1 MSTFLQRAL
10 ILVFFFTLSPSALVA
25 QQTWARFHGANGS
38 GVSMDSTLPSSWTD
52 SDYVWQVDLPGVGSG
67 SPVIWGDR
75 IFLTSSDPQ
84 TAELTVLCL
93 STDDGQPLWQKK
105 FESSKYRHHRKNN
118 FASSTLAVDEQ
129 QIYVAYANEQHT
141 WLVALSH
148 QGDEKWKRDFG
159 PYFSSHGF
167 GSSPMVYQDKII
179 LVNSQQAEKLKPGQ
193 KPGVSKVI
201 AVNASDGEDVWQ
213 TPLTTRR
220 VCYGVPCIYQTADG
234 PDQLIGANTGNGFY
248 SIDPEAGK
256 INWQTGDTFTK
267 RVVSSPVLL
276 GDLVMAT
283 AGSGGGGNYLVAM
296 RLSSDAT
303 TPPSE
308 AYRIQSASYVPSP
321 VVVGDLLFMFSDKGI
336 VSCYDVQTG
345 ELNWK
350 KRASKGFNG
359 SPVATKD
366 HVYAVDEA
374 GNIHVVAAQ
383 KEPKLE
389 IVASMEQAAR
399 STPAIARN
407 RIYFR
412 SDSRLWALGA
422 IDQN

>member
-10 ILVFFFTLSPSALVA
+10 ILVFFFTLSSSGLVA

-52 SDYVWQVDLPGVGSG
+52 SDYVWQVDLLGVGSG

-93 STDDGQPLWQKK
+93 STDDGQQLWQKK
-105 FESSKYRHHRKNN
+105 FESSKYHHHRKNN
-118 FASSTLAVDEQ
+118 FASSTLAADQQ

-148 QGDEKWKRDFG
+148 EGEEKWKRDFG

-167 GSSPMVYQDKII
+167 SSSPIVYQDKVI

-193 KPGVSKVI
+193 QPGVSRV
-201 AVNASDGEDVWQ
+201 VSVSASDGSDVWE
-213 TPLTTRR
+213 TPLETTR
-220 VCYGVPCIYQTADG
+220 VCYSVPCVYRSADG
-234 PDQLIGANTGNGFY
+234 NDQLIGANTGNGFY
-248 SIDPEAGK
+248 SIDLETGK
-256 INWQTGDTFTK
+256 MNWQTGDSFSK
-267 RVVSSPVLL
+267 RVVASPVLA
-276 GDLVMAT
+276 GDLVVAT

-296 RLSSDAT
+296 KLNIDANA
-303 TPPSE
+303 PPVE
-308 AYRIQSASYVPSP
+308 VYRIRSASYVPSP
-321 VVVGDLLFMFSDKGI
+321 LVVKDLLFMFSDKGI
-336 VSCYDVQTG
+336 VSCYNVETG
-345 ELNWK
+345 TLHWK
-350 KRASKGFNG
+350 KRAAKGFSG

-366 HVYAVDEA
+366 YVYAVDEA

-389 IVASMEQAAR
+389 IVASMEQFAGG
-399 STPAIARN
+399 TPAIVGD

-412 SDSRLWALGA
+412 SNSRLWALGRTG
-422 IDQN
+422 QN

>member
-1 MSTFLQRAL
+1 MSTFLQHAL
-10 ILVFFFTLSPSALVA
+10 ILVFFFTLSSSGLVA

-52 SDYVWQVDLPGVGSG
+52 SDYVWQVDLLGVGSG

-93 STDDGQPLWQKK
+93 STDDGQQLWQKQ
-105 FESSKYRHHRKNN
+105 FESSKYHHHRKNN
-118 FASSTLAVDEQ
+118 FASSTLAADQQ

-148 QGDEKWKRDFG
+148 EGEEKWKRDFG

-167 GSSPMVYQDKII
+167 SSSPIVYQDKVI

-193 KPGVSKVI
+193 QPGVSRV
-201 AVNASDGEDVWQ
+201 VSVSASDGSDVWE
-213 TPLTTRR
+213 TPLETTR
-220 VCYGVPCIYQTADG
+220 VCYSVPCVYRSADG
-234 PDQLIGANTGNGFY
+234 NDQLIGANTGNGFY
-248 SIDPEAGK
+248 SIDLETGK
-256 INWQTGDTFTK
+256 MNWQTGDSFSK
-267 RVVSSPVLL
+267 RVVASPVLA
-276 GDLVMAT
+276 GDLVVAT

-296 RLSSDAT
+296 KLNIDANA
-303 TPPSE
+303 PPVE
-308 AYRIQSASYVPSP
+308 VYRIRSASYVPSP
-321 VVVGDLLFMFSDKGI
+321 LVVKDLLFMFSDKGI
-336 VSCYDVQTG
+336 VSCYNVETG
-345 ELNWK
+345 TLHWK
-350 KRASKGFNG
+350 KRAAKGFSG

-366 HVYAVDEA
+366 YVYAVDEA

-389 IVASMEQAAR
+389 IVASMEQFAGG
-399 STPAIARN
+399 TPAIVGD

-412 SDSRLWALGA
+412 SNSRLWALGPTG
-422 IDQN
+422 QN

>member
-10 ILVFFFTLSPSALVA
+10 ILVFFFTLSSSGLVA

-52 SDYVWQVDLPGVGSG
+52 SDYVWQVDLLGVGSG

-93 STDDGQPLWQKK
+93 STDDGQQLWQKK
-105 FESSKYRHHRKNN
+105 FDSSKYRHHRKNT
-118 FASSTLAVDEQ
+118 FASSTLAADQQ

-148 QGDEKWKRDFG
+148 EGEEKWKRDFG

-167 GSSPMVYQDKII
+167 SSSPIVYQDKVI

-193 KPGVSKVI
+193 QPGVSRV
-201 AVNASDGEDVWQ
+201 VSVSASDGSDVWE
-213 TPLTTRR
+213 TPLETTR
-220 VCYGVPCIYQTADG
+220 VCYSVPCVYRSADG
-234 PDQLIGANTGNGFY
+234 NDQLIGANTGNGFY
-248 SIDPEAGK
+248 SIDLETGK
-256 INWQTGDTFTK
+256 MNWQTGDSFSK
-267 RVVSSPVLL
+267 RVVASPVLA
-276 GDLVMAT
+276 GDLVVAT

-296 RLSSDAT
+296 KLNIDANA
-303 TPPSE
+303 PPVE
-308 AYRIQSASYVPSP
+308 VYRIRSASYVPSP
-321 VVVGDLLFMFSDKGI
+321 LVVKDLLFMFSDKGI
-336 VSCYDVQTG
+336 VSCYNVETG
-345 ELNWK
+345 TLHWK
-350 KRASKGFNG
+350 KRAAKGFSG

-366 HVYAVDEA
+366 YVYAVDEA

-389 IVASMEQAAR
+389 IVASMEQFAGG
-399 STPAIARN
+399 TPAIVGD

-412 SDSRLWALGA
+412 SNSRLWALGRTG
-422 IDQN
+422 QN

>member
-10 ILVFFFTLSPSALVA
+10 ILVFFFTLFA

-52 SDYVWQVDLPGVGSG
+52 SDYAWQVDLLGVGSG

-93 STDDGQPLWQKK
+93 STDDGQQLWQKK
-105 FESSKYRHHRKNN
+105 FDSSKYRHHRKNT
-118 FASSTLAVDEQ
+118 FASSTLAADEQ

-148 QGDEKWKRDFG
+148 EGEEKWKRDFG

-167 GSSPMVYQDKII
+167 GSSPIVYQDKII

-193 KPGVSKVI
+193 KPGVSQVI

-213 TPLTTRR
+213 TPLETRR
-220 VCYGVPCIYQTADG
+220 VCYGVPCIYQNADG

-248 SIDPEAGK
+248 SIDPGTGK

-267 RVVSSPVLL
+267 RVVSSPVLV

-283 AGSGGGGNYLVAM
+283 AGSGGGGNSLVAVK
-296 RLSSDAT
+296 LTSDAT

-321 VVVGDLLFMFSDKGI
+321 VVVEDLLFMFSDKGI
-336 VSCYDVQTG
+336 VSCYDVETG
-345 ELNWK
+345 KPHWK
-350 KRASKGFNG
+350 KRVSKGFNG

-366 HVYAVDEA
+366 SVYAVDEA
-374 GNIHVVAAQ
+374 GNIHVVAAR
-383 KEPKLE
+383 KEPQLA
-389 IVASMEQAAR
+389 IVGAMEQPSR
-399 STPAIARN
+399 STPAIAGN

-412 SDSRLWALGA
+412 SNSRLWALGTLELK
-422 IDQN
+422 

>member
-1 MSTFLQRAL
+1 MSTFLQHAL
-10 ILVFFFTLSPSALVA
+10 ILVFFFTLSSSGLVA

-52 SDYVWQVDLPGVGSG
+52 SDYVWQVDLLGVGSG

-93 STDDGQPLWQKK
+93 STDDGQQLWQKQ
-105 FESSKYRHHRKNN
+105 FESSKYHHHRKNN
-118 FASSTLAVDEQ
+118 FASSTLAADQQ

-148 QGDEKWKRDFG
+148 EGEEKWKRDFG

-167 GSSPMVYQDKII
+167 SSSPIVYQDKVI

-193 KPGVSKVI
+193 QPGVSRV
-201 AVNASDGEDVWQ
+201 VSVSASDGSDVWE
-213 TPLTTRR
+213 TPLETTR
-220 VCYGVPCIYQTADG
+220 VCYSVPCVYRSADG
-234 PDQLIGANTGNGFY
+234 NDQLIGANTGNGFY
-248 SIDPEAGK
+248 SIDLETGK
-256 INWQTGDTFTK
+256 MNWQTGDSFSK
-267 RVVSSPVLL
+267 RVVASPVLA
-276 GDLVMAT
+276 GDLVVAT

-296 RLSSDAT
+296 KLNIDANA
-303 TPPSE
+303 PPVE
-308 AYRIQSASYVPSP
+308 VYRIRSASYVPSP
-321 VVVGDLLFMFSDKGI
+321 LVVKDLLFMFSDKGI
-336 VSCYDVQTG
+336 VSCYNVETG
-345 ELNWK
+345 TLHWK
-350 KRASKGFNG
+350 KRAAKGFSG

-366 HVYAVDEA
+366 YVYAVDEA

-389 IVASMEQAAR
+389 IVASMEQFAGG
-399 STPAIARN
+399 TPAIVGD

-412 SDSRLWALGA
+412 SNSRLWALGRTG
-422 IDQN
+422 QN